1 MLLKHAIEEINGLRF
16 MIDKL
21 DIQSSWAK
29 RVLLESPYLH
39 SAEEINAEL
48 DKVEQ
53 TRQFLLQERSSEI
66 IDKICIKL
74 MQTKDIRGTI
84 KRIFEQQN
92 LDDIELFEIKTL
104 ALAVS
109 EIRELLQ
116 EGNFNIIRFPDLED
130 VICLLDPE
138 GMRIP
143 YFYVYDAYSKEL
155 AMLRKKIKNIQM
167 NPDAHEE
174 KLEDLQ
180 YEHTLIEDRVREE
193 LSTQIQQYKQEI
205 KEAIQCIGLLDIL
218 IAKGKQAIDMGLCKP
233 EIAQEITNYT
243 KIFNPQVR
251 EALLREG
258 KKYQPIDI
266 RIERKACLISGANMA
281 GKSVILRTVALA
293 QALFQF
299 GFYIPAEKAEIA
311 IVDKISLC
319 IGDEQ
324 NELKGLSSYAS
335 EILRVNTIIQE
346 VKAGKDALILI
357 DELAR
362 TTNPE
367 EGKAIV
373 NAVLEFLTTHHCRA
387 LVTSHYSGIKAHC
400 KRLRVKGFIKDK
412 TDKIPNINNINEYID
427 YSLVEDNE
435 DNVPQGAVLIARMLG
450 VDEELLDKVE
460 QYMEQ

>member
-218 IAKGKQAIDMGLCKP
+218 IAKGKQAIDMELCKP

>member
-1 MLLKHAIEEINGLRF
+1 MLLKNAIEEINGLRF

-29 RVLLESPYLH
+29 RILLDSPYLH
-39 SAEEINAEL
+39 SAEEINTEL
-48 DKVEQ
+48 NKVEQ
-53 TRQFLLQERSSEI
+53 TCQFLNQAKSSDI
-66 IDKICIKL
+66 IDKICLKL
-74 MQTKDIRGTI
+74 MQTKNIRGTI

-109 EIRELLQ
+109 EIRDLLQ
-116 EGNFNIIRFPDLED
+116 EGKFNIIRLPDLEA
-130 VICLLDPE
+130 VINLLDPE
-138 GMRIP
+138 GMRVP

-155 AMLRKKIKNIQM
+155 AILRKKIKNIQM

-174 KLEDLQ
+174 KLENLQ
-180 YEHTLIEDRVREE
+180 YEHTLIEDRIREE
-193 LSTQIQQYKQEI
+193 LSIQIQQYKQEI
-205 KEAIQCIGLLDIL
+205 KDAFQNIAVLDIL
-218 IAKGKQAIDMGLCKP
+218 IAKGKQVIELGLQKP
-233 EIAQEITNYT
+233 NVAQEITTYK
-243 KIFNPQVR
+243 KIFNPQVQD
-251 EALLREG
+251 ALSHEG

-266 RIERKACLISGANMA
+266 RIEKKACLISGANMA

-299 GFYIPAEKAEIA
+299 GFYIPAEEAEIA
-311 IVDKISLC
+311 LVDKISLC

-335 EILRVNTIIQE
+335 EILRINTIIQE
-346 VKAGKDALILI
+346 IKAGKEALVLI

-373 NAVLEFLTTHHCRA
+373 NAVLEFMTTHHCRA
-387 LVTSHYSGIKAHC
+387 LITSHYSGIKANC
-400 KRLRVKGFIKDK
+400 NRLRVKGFIKDK
-412 TDKIPNINNINEYID
+412 VNGVLNVNNINEYID
-427 YSLVEDNE
+427 YSLVEDTG
-435 DNVPQGAVLIARMLG
+435 DNVPQGATRIARMLG